1 MTGEAG
7 YAIPKPFG
15 LLPELDALL
24 DALREARQ
32 LGPDLAGHT
41 ESGDQIVYVSG
52 GELGLRR
59 ERINDQFVTR
69 G

>member
-1 MTGEAG
+1 MRYATFLDTVADAAG
-7 YAIPKPFG
+7 IT
-15 LLPELDALL
+15 PEQAQR
-24 DALREARQ
+24 AVAEARQ

-41 ESGDQIVYVSG
+41 ERGDQLVYVSG

-59 ERINDQFVTR
+59 ERINEQFVTR